1 MIVGAA
7 LMDDESVP
15 RTTLDE
21 LFRRAAVRSPDAI
34 ALADPDDRAEFTGG
48 DPRQLTYAQAD
59 RIVWA
64 LAERLRTLGLQ
75 TDCVIGVQLPNTVEH
90 ILTLLGILRAGM
102 IAAPLPML
110 WRETEIIA
118 ALSGVGAK
126 ALITTSRI
134 GDADHS
140 AIAGRVAAGLFSI
153 RHVCAFGHDNPDGI
167 VPLDDVFDA
176 QAGMQPAP
184 TRNGNPAAHAAIIT
198 FEPTPRGIL
207 PVARNHIQLIAAGAA
222 IAAES
227 GMMQESSLLSAT
239 PPLSFAGLAVTFCP
253 WLLTGGR
260 LALHQ
265 PFDGNLFRD
274 QIEQHACDTIVIP
287 GPLAPVFDDI
297 TDRVRLIALWR
308 QPERVS
314 DELLSPTV
322 LDVTAFGEF
331 GLHAALR
338 QHDRCMAA
346 LPLGPVRAAMSDMVV
361 IETRRGAKGTLLLS
375 GVMIAQPGFA
385 AAEAA
390 TPTDGHADTGYPCR
404 IEPDR
409 AAIIITGP
417 QAGMIGIGGYRVARS
432 EIDAISAALPADCR
446 IAALP
451 DSLLGQRLRGGAG
464 HPAPQR
470 VNPLIAGVS
479 GVR

>member
-7 LMDDESVP
+7 SMNDDSAP

-21 LFRRAAVRSPDAI
+21 LFRRAAVRNPDAV
-34 ALADPDDRAEFTGG
+34 ALADPDDRADYTGG
-48 DPRQLTYAQAD
+48 EPRTMTYAQAD
-59 RIVWA
+59 RVIWA
-64 LAERLRTLGLQ
+64 IAERLRILGLQ
-75 TDCVIGVQLPNTVEH
+75 TDSVIGVQLPNTREH

-102 IAAPLPML
+102 IASPLPML

-126 ALITTSRI
+126 AIITTSRI
-134 GDADHS
+134 GDTDHC
-140 AIAGRVAAGLFSI
+140 AVAGSVAAGLFSI
-153 RHVCAFGHDNPDGI
+153 RHICAFGGLNADGT
-167 VPLDDVFDA
+167 VPLHDVFDTK
-176 QAGMQPAP
+176 AGMEPSPA
-184 TRNGNPAAHAAIIT
+184 RDGNPAAHAAIVT

-207 PVARNHIQLIAAGAA
+207 PVARNHLQLIAAGSA

-227 GMMQESSLLSAT
+227 GMMQESSVLSAT
-239 PPLSFAGLAVTFCP
+239 PPSSFAGLAVTFCP

-274 QIEQHACDTIVIP
+274 QIEQHGCDTVVVP
-287 GPLAPVFDDI
+287 GPLAPAFGDI
-297 TDRVRLIALWR
+297 SDTVRLIAVWR
-308 QPERVS
+308 QPERAS

-338 QHDRCMAA
+338 HHDRSKAP
-346 LPLGPVRAAMSDMVV
+346 LPLGPVRAAMSDQVV
-361 IETRRGAKGTLLLS
+361 IETRRSAKGTLLLS
-375 GVMIAQPGFA
+375 GAMVAQPGFA
-385 AAEAA
+385 ATEAA
-390 TPTDGHADTGYPCR
+390 VPPDGPADTGYPCR

-409 AAIIITGP
+409 AALIITGP
-417 QAGMIGIGGYRVARS
+417 QAGMIGIGGYRIARS
-432 EIDAISAALPADCR
+432 EIDALSATLPPDSR

-451 DSLLGQRLRGGAG
+451 DGLLGQRLRGGAG
-464 HPAPQR
+464 QLAAQR
-470 VNPLIAGVS
+470 VNPLIAS
-479 GVR
+479 AAGVR